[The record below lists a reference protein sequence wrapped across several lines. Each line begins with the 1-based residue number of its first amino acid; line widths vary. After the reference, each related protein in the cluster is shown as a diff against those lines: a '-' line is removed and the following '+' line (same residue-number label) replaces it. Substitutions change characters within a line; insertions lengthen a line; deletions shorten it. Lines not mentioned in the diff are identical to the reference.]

1 MLRTMVDFL
10 TTMKMAKKHRIV
22 FMLHGMHLDQKDRTR
37 RKRTLA
43 EREEAR
49 AKVEVIGEA

>member
-1 MLRTMVDFL
+1 MRTMVDFL